1 VETIVSRMA
10 QARAE
15 NRTHLHPYRVT
26 RAYRL
31 FGREKQTAKAEVIA
45 DVTFVPPNLKQYQ
58 IQQANGTGLGE
69 KIVRQMLDRETDIVK
84 DHSST
89 DLSAANYEF
98 RFLRQ
103 EELEGHRCYVLAL
116 NPRRKEKNLLQGRI
130 WVDAATYRLRRTEGE
145 PGKAPSWWIRDAHI
159 VLGYEEVGGMWL
171 QTSSES
177 TADVRFLGEHTM
189 ITRDVDYKFSELTT
203 AATTRLS
210 IPVKQSA
217 EER

>member
-1 VETIVSRMA
+1 
-10 QARAE
+10 
-15 NRTHLHPYRVT
+15 
-26 RAYRL
+26 
-31 FGREKQTAKAEVIA
+31 
-45 DVTFVPPNLKQYQ
+45 
-58 IQQANGTGLGE
+58 
-69 KIVRQMLDRETDIVK
+69 
-84 DHSST
+84 
-89 DLSAANYEF
+89 
-98 RFLRQ
+98 
-103 EELEGHRCYVLAL
+103 VLAL